1 MRDRSWMLR
10 RVIWLA
16 STACTPSPASAAGRS
31 PSSSQDGPAKRPSGQ
46 VRVRAN
52 RSPRPVD
59 EAAKPTSAISGPSG
73 SSSSTPADLHSSS
86 ENRSQAPTDSAGS
99 ILFTTTSKERATPSG
114 RKIAAQRSQG
124 RRTSDRGSGSAPS
137 EETHWPTPSASGA
150 DRGGSIA
157 HMDGRRSNLIDTA
170 QLAAPWAT
178 PQAFDAVNQNTPDQW
193 WARQLRNVNMSAA
206 SSPTGLSIQAQLA
219 GWPTTTTQDGSSS
232 GAMGY
237 STESGRHSG
246 VTLTDAARLSGWA
259 TPVSTEIGNTLE
271 NYQAMKANMKSG
283 PRTAITHPSLQAQ
296 LVIPGPISSGSH
308 VEMGS
313 CDPPRGSGQLN
324 SRFSGWIMGYP
335 PDWGDFAPKTA
346 RKATTSTRSP
356 RAKKAA

>member
-16 STACTPSPASAAGRS
+16 STACTPSPASVVGRS
-31 PSSSQDGPAKRPSGQ
+31 PSSSQDGPSELRSGQ
-46 VRVRAN
+46 VRVRAS
-52 RSPRPVD
+52 RSPKLVD
-59 EAAKPTSAISGPSG
+59 EAAKPTSAISGQSG
-73 SSSSTPADLHSSS
+73 SSSSPPAALPSSS
-86 ENRSQAPTDSAGS
+86 ESRSQAPTGSAGS
-99 ILFTTTSKERATPSG
+99 ILFTTISKERATPSG
-114 RKIAAQRSQG
+114 RKIAARRSLG
-124 RRTSDRGSGSAPS
+124 RRTSDSGSGSAPS
-137 EETHWPTPSASGA
+137 EEMYWPTPAAADCGRASRTYARGNFTLTGAAQTAPWPTPNASGA

-170 QLAAPWAT
+170 QLA
-178 PQAFDAVNQNTPDQW
+178 
-193 WARQLRNVNMSAA
+193 
-206 SSPTGLSIQAQLA
+206 
-219 GWPTTTTQDGSSS
+219 GWPTTTTQDGASS

-246 VTLTDAARLSGWA
+246 VTLTDAARLAGWA

-308 VEMGS
+308 VETGS

-335 PDWGDFAPKTA
+335 LDWGDFAPKTA

-356 RAKKAA
+356 RVKKAA

>member
-31 PSSSQDGPAKRPSGQ
+31 PSSSQDGPAKSPSGR
-46 VRVRAN
+46 VRVRAP
-52 RSPRPVD
+52 RSRKQEGV
-59 EAAKPTSAISGPSG
+59 EASMTSAISGPSG
-73 SSSSTPADLHSSS
+73 SSSSTPAALPSSS
-86 ENRSQAPTDSAGS
+86 ESRSRAPTDSAGS

-114 RKIAAQRSQG
+114 RKIAALRSQG
-124 RRTSDRGSGSAPS
+124 RRTSDSGSGSAPS
-137 EETHWPTPSASGA
+137 EET
-150 DRGGSIA
+150 
-157 HMDGRRSNLIDTA
+157 
-170 QLAAPWAT
+170 
-178 PQAFDAVNQNTPDQW
+178 
-193 WARQLRNVNMSAA
+193 
-206 SSPTGLSIQAQLA
+206 LA
-219 GWPTTTTQDGSSS
+219 GWPTTTTQDGASS

-246 VTLTDAARLSGWA
+246 VTLTDAARLAGWA

>member
-137 EETHWPTPSASGA
+137 EETYWPTPNASGA

-170 QLAAPWAT
+170 QLA
-178 PQAFDAVNQNTPDQW
+178 
-193 WARQLRNVNMSAA
+193 
-206 SSPTGLSIQAQLA
+206 
-219 GWPTTTTQDGSSS
+219 GWPTTTTTQDGASS

-308 VEMGS
+308 VETGS

-335 PDWGDFAPKTA
+335 LDWGDFAPKTA

-356 RAKKAA
+356 RVKKAA